1 MQGKGKNG
9 IKIKLKVELMRNL
22 KMTIT
27 YDGFK
32 YKGWQKQKENDL
44 TIQGKLE
51 AVLSK
56 MTGEAIQLVGCGR
69 TDSGVHAENY
79 IANFHTKCA
88 FSINTMLDYLY
99 EYLPEDIV
107 VKSIE
112 NVAERFHA
120 RYNVKS
126 KTYVYRINNN
136 KFRDVF
142 NRKYS
147 YHLADKLNLT
157 AMRNASEVLIGSHDF
172 QSFSNSKNSDK
183 STSRTINYI
192 NITEQDGLIEIEVNG
207 NGFLWNMVRIIVGT
221 LIEVGKENLKPIDVE
236 KALNEK
242 KRWEAGPLAQAKGLF
257 LREVQY

>member
-1 MQGKGKNG
+1 
-9 IKIKLKVELMRNL
+9 MRNL
-22 KMTIT
+22 KMIIA
-27 YDGFK
+27 YDGSK

-44 TIQGKLE
+44 TIQGKIE

-56 MTGEAIQLVGCGR
+56 MAGEAIQLVGCGR

-79 IANFHTKCA
+79 IANFHTKCS
-88 FSINTMLDYLY
+88 FSTDAMLDYLY

-112 NVAERFHA
+112 DVAERFHA

-126 KTYVYRINNN
+126 KTYVYRLNTN

-157 AMRNASEVLIGSHDF
+157 EMRKASEVLIGSHDF
-172 QSFSNSKNSDK
+172 QSFVNSRNSDK
-183 STSRTINYI
+183 STVRTINYLNI
-192 NITEQDGLIEIEVNG
+192 NEKDGLVEIEVNG
-207 NGFLWNMVRIIVGT
+207 NGFLWNMVRVIVGT
-221 LIEVGKENLKPIDVE
+221 LLEVGKGNLKPTDIE
-236 KALNEK
+236 KILDEK
-242 KRWEAGPLAQAKGLF
+242 KRWEAGPLAQAKGLV
-257 LREVQY
+257 LRDVQY